1 MQSVEFIFFE
11 VFQFFFSLFSFTIQG
26 DLKNMI
32 QDHMSLINF
41 DLCKELQTNLLKPY
55 FFGMCRYLEKGTF
68 IRVASLEL
76 YVHESE
82 PKCGFSNKDMTFSL
96 TIKKSKSFFIY
107 YI

>member
-1 MQSVEFIFFE
+1 M
-11 VFQFFFSLFSFTIQG
+11 FFFILILIHYQG

-41 DLCKELQTNLLKPY
+41 DLCKELQANLLKPY

-82 PKCGFSNKDMTFSL
+82 PKCGFSNKDMIFSL
-96 TIKKSKSFFIY
+96 TIKKSKS
-107 YI
+107 